1 MEKGGKTVLGAV
13 VCGNSIALIIHL
25 LDLSLFV
32 QLIPVY
38 GVCGISIKA
47 VNSSNFLHA

>member
-13 VCGNSIALIIHL
+13 VCGNSIALIIHS